1 VVFSRAD
8 YHLIGILESILPSL
22 ADGIFIM
29 MAEGYDM
36 TAKKLSAVPKSKK
49 SITLEKEIETKVR
62 KIQARLIEKTDQ
74 NWSLSA
80 VLNILVT
87 AGLMQTKKITRAEWQ
102 KIKSLVDDKTVSF
115 DDSLISDFVKKMAE

>member
-1 VVFSRAD
+1 
-8 YHLIGILESILPSL
+8 
-22 ADGIFIM
+22 M
-29 MAEGYDM
+29 MTEGYDM
-36 TAKKLSAVPKSKK
+36 TTKNLSTVPKSKK

-74 NWSLSA
+74 NWSLSV

-87 AGLMQTKKITRAEWQ
+87 AGLMQTKKMSRAEWQ
-102 KIKSLVDDKTVSF
+102 KIKSLVDDKAINF

>member
-1 VVFSRAD
+1 
-8 YHLIGILESILPSL
+8 
-22 ADGIFIM
+22 M